1 VYKMTRKSISPS
13 VIEKPQDSK
22 KTLAKLFTY
31 VTEVK
36 WLFVCAIILTLSA
49 NGLQLLGPKLTG
61 NVIDIISLNE
71 DPNAWNNVLVYVFW
85 MLVLYILSSIL
96 MYALSSLMIYI
107 SQKIVVRMRQDLF
120 NKFLDLPVSYFDKH
134 QIGDMLS
141 RISYDIDTI
150 NTSLSSDLVQLFGSM
165 IVVIGAFMMMLWIS
179 LPLLSVFFIT
189 IPLSIL
195 TTRYLAKRTRPLF
208 RERSRKLGDMNGYV
222 EETISGLKTIKAYSQ
237 QDTMYSNFKDKNN
250 DASEAYYKADY
261 YGSIVGPTV
270 GFINNI
276 SLTLISV
283 FGSILFLFNMI
294 TIGNI
299 SSFLLYSR
307 KFSGPI
313 SESANMIAE
322 LQSTLAAAE
331 RVFRVLDE
339 PIEKIVEN
347 PIILNKPIQGHVQ
360 FDQVSFRYLP
370 NKPVLKDVNLNIKP
384 GSLVAIVGPTGA
396 GKTTLINLI
405 MRFYSPDS
413 GRILIDN
420 VDIAQLSQEELR
432 STFSMVLQDSWLFHG
447 SIYDN
452 LIYGNEHA
460 TKEEVI
466 RIAKEVHIHNFIE
479 RTKNGYDT
487 LISDDGVNISKGQRQ
502 LITIARAMLAN
513 KPMIILDEA
522 TSNVDTLTEKRIQ
535 SAMIKLMQNKTCFVI
550 AHRLSTIINADIIC
564 VVHDG
569 NVVEQGNHH
578 DLMAKKGHYY
588 HLYMAQFA

>member
-1 VYKMTRKSISPS
+1 MTRKSISPS

-22 KTLAKLFTY
+22 KTLSKLFTY
-31 VTEVK
+31 VRDVK
-36 WLFVCAIILTLSA
+36 WLFVLAIILTLSA
-49 NGLQLLGPKLTG
+49 NGLQLLGPYLTG
-61 NVIDIISLNE
+61 NVIDIISLKQ
-71 DPNAWNNVLVYVFW
+71 DPNAWNNVLKYVLW
-85 MLVLYILSSIL
+85 MLVLYVVSSIL

-107 SQKIVVRMRQDLF
+107 SQRIVVKMRQDLF

-165 IVVIGAFMMMLWIS
+165 IVVFGAFMMMLWIS

-195 TTRYLAKRTRPLF
+195 TTRFLTRRTRPLF
-208 RERSRKLGDMNGYV
+208 RERSRKLGDMNGYI

-237 QDTMYSNFKDKNN
+237 QDSMINSFKEKNN
-250 DASEAYYKADY
+250 DASVAYYKADY

-294 TIGNI
+294 SIGNI

-313 SESANMIAE
+313 SESANMVAE

-339 PIEKIVEN
+339 PIEQDAEDGLT
-347 PIILNKPIQGHVQ
+347 LNQPVLGDIKFEHVN
-360 FDQVSFRYLP
+360 FGYLP
-370 NKPVLKDVNLNIKP
+370 NKPILKDVNINIKA
-384 GSLVAIVGPTGA
+384 GQLVAIVGPTGA

-413 GRILIDN
+413 GRILVDG
-420 VDIAQLSQEELR
+420 VDIAQLSQSELR
-432 STFSMVLQDSWLFHG
+432 SSFSIVLQDSWLFYG

-460 TKEEVI
+460 TKEDVI

-479 RTKNGYDT
+479 RCKNGYHT
-487 LISDDGVNISKGQRQ
+487 LISDDGVNLSKGQRQ

-535 SAMIKLMQNKTCFVI
+535 SAMVKLMHEKTCFVI
-550 AHRLSTIINADIIC
+550 AHRLSTIINADIIL

-569 NVVEQGNHH
+569 NVVEQGSHTE
-578 DLMAKKGHYY
+578 LMSKKGHYY

>member
-1 VYKMTRKSISPS
+1 MTRKSINPS
-13 VIEKPQDSK
+13 VIEKPQDTK
-22 KTLAKLFTY
+22 QTLKKLFSY
-31 VTEVK
+31 VNDVK
-36 WLFVCAIILTLSA
+36 WLFILAIILTISA
-49 NGLQLLGPKLTG
+49 NALQLLGPYLTG
-61 NVIDIISLNE
+61 NVIDLISKPS
-71 DPNAWNNVLVYVFW
+71 DQIWNLVIQNILW
-85 MLVLYILSSIL
+85 MLGVYGLSSIM

-107 SQKIVVRMRQDLF
+107 SQKIVVKMRQDLSD
-120 NKFLDLPVSYFDKH
+120 KFLDLPVSYFDKH

-150 NTSLSSDLVQLFGSM
+150 NTSLSSDLVQLFGSL
-165 IVVIGAFMMMLWIS
+165 IVVVGAFGMMLWIS
-179 LPLLSVFFIT
+179 LPLLTVFFIT

-195 TTRYLAKRTRPLF
+195 TTSFLTKRTRPLF
-208 RERSRKLGDMNGYV
+208 SQRSRKLGDMNGYV
-222 EETISGLKTIKAYSQ
+222 EETLSGLKTIKAYSQ
-237 QDTMYSNFKDKNN
+237 QDTMYSTFKGKNYE
-250 DASEAYYKADY
+250 ASEAYYKADY

-283 FGSILFLFNMI
+283 FGSILYLFNMI
-294 TIGNI
+294 SIGNI
-299 SSFLLYSR
+299 SSFILYSR

-313 SESANMIAE
+313 SEAANMIAE

-331 RVFRVLDE
+331 RVFRVLNE
-339 PIEKIVEN
+339 PIEYDVQTSIELTQEVQGN
-347 PIILNKPIQGHVQ
+347 IQFEH
-360 FDQVSFRYLP
+360 VSFSYIP
-370 NKPVLKDVNLNIKP
+370 NKPVLKDVNLDVKA

-405 MRFYSPDS
+405 MRFYQPDS
-413 GRILIDN
+413 GIIR
-420 VDIAQLSQEELR
+420 VDGNDISKLTLNQLR
-432 STFSMVLQDSWLFHG
+432 TKFSMVLQDSWLFHG
-447 SIYDN
+447 SIYEN

-460 TKEEVI
+460 TKEDVI

-479 RTKNGYDT
+479 RCKDGYDT
-487 LISDDGVNISKGQRQ
+487 LITDDGVNLSKGQRQ

-535 SAMIKLMQNKTCFVI
+535 SAMKKLMADKTCFVI
-550 AHRLSTIINADIIC
+550 AHRLSTIINADIIL

-569 NVVEQGNHH
+569 NIVEQGSH
-578 DLMAKKGHYY
+578 DELMLKKGHYY

>member
-1 VYKMTRKSISPS
+1 MTRKSISPS
-13 VIEKPQDSK
+13 VIEKPQDTK
-22 KTLAKLFTY
+22 QTLIKLFSY
-31 VTEVK
+31 VNDVK
-36 WLFVCAIILTLSA
+36 WLFVVAIVLTISA
-49 NGLQLLGPKLTG
+49 NALQLLGPYLTG
-61 NVIDIISLNE
+61 NVIDLISQPS
-71 DPNAWNNVLVYVFW
+71 DQVWNMVIQNILWMLGVYV
-85 MLVLYILSSIL
+85 LSSVL

-107 SQKIVVRMRQDLF
+107 SQKIVVNMRQDLS

-150 NTSLSSDLVQLFGSM
+150 NTSLSTDLVQLFGSF
-165 IVVIGAFMMMLWIS
+165 IVVIGAFGMMLWIS
-179 LPLLSVFFIT
+179 LPLLTVFFIT

-195 TTRYLAKRTRPLF
+195 TTSFLTKRTRPLF

-222 EETISGLKTIKAYSQ
+222 EETLSGLKTIKAYSQ
-237 QDTMYSNFKDKNN
+237 QDTMYSSFKEKNYE
-250 DASEAYYKADY
+250 ASEAYYKADY

-283 FGSILFLFNMI
+283 FGSILYLVNMI
-294 TIGNI
+294 SIGNI
-299 SSFLLYSR
+299 SSFILYSR

-313 SESANMIAE
+313 SEAANMIAE

-331 RVFRVLDE
+331 RVFRVLNE
-339 PIEKIVEN
+339 PIEVDVQTSIE
-347 PIILNKPIQGHVQ
+347 LNDDVQGDVQ
-360 FDQVSFRYLP
+360 FEHVNFSYLP
-370 NKPVLKDVNLNIKP
+370 NKPVLKDVNLEVKA

-405 MRFYSPDS
+405 MRFYQPDS
-413 GRILIDN
+413 GIIR
-420 VDIAQLSQEELR
+420 VDGNDISKLTLNQLR
-432 STFSMVLQDSWLFHG
+432 TKFSMVLQDSWLFHG
-447 SIYDN
+447 SIYEN

-460 TKEEVI
+460 TKEDVI

-479 RTKNGYDT
+479 RCKDGYDT
-487 LISDDGVNISKGQRQ
+487 LVTDDGVNLSKGQRQ

-535 SAMIKLMQNKTCFVI
+535 SAMKKLMAGKTCFVI
-550 AHRLSTIINADIIC
+550 AHRLSTIINADIIL

-569 NVVEQGNHH
+569 NIVEQGSH
-578 DLMAKKGHYY
+578 DELMLKKGHYY

>member
-1 VYKMTRKSISPS
+1 MTRKSISPS

-22 KTLAKLFTY
+22 KTLTKLFTY

-36 WLFVCAIILTLSA
+36 WLFICAIILTLSA

-61 NVIDIISLNE
+61 NVIDIISVNQ
-71 DPNAWNNVLVYVFW
+71 DPNAWENVLFYVFW
-85 MLVLYILSSIL
+85 MLVLYIISSIL

-165 IVVIGAFMMMLWIS
+165 IVVIGAFVMMLWIS
-179 LPLLSVFFIT
+179 LPLLTVFFIT

-195 TTRYLAKRTRPLF
+195 TTRFLSKRTRPLF

-237 QDTMYSNFKDKNN
+237 QDTMYSNFKEKNY

-347 PIILNKPIQGHVQ
+347 PLILNKPIQGHVQ
-360 FDQVSFRYLP
+360 FENVSFGYLP

-460 TKEEVI
+460 TKEDVI

>member
-1 VYKMTRKSISPS
+1 
-13 VIEKPQDSK
+13 
-22 KTLAKLFTY
+22 
-31 VTEVK
+31 
-36 WLFVCAIILTLSA
+36 
-49 NGLQLLGPKLTG
+49 
-61 NVIDIISLNE
+61 
-71 DPNAWNNVLVYVFW
+71 
-85 MLVLYILSSIL
+85 

-165 IVVIGAFMMMLWIS
+165 IVVVGAFFMMLWIS
-179 LPLLSVFFIT
+179 LPLLTVFFIT

-195 TTRYLAKRTRPLF
+195 TTRFLAKRTRPLF

-237 QDTMYSNFKDKNN
+237 QDTMFSNFKEKNY

-347 PIILNKPIQGHVQ
+347 PLILNKPIQGHVQ
-360 FDQVSFRYLP
+360 FENVSFGYLP

-405 MRFYSPDS
+405 MQFYSPDS

-460 TKEEVI
+460 TKEDVI

>member
-1 VYKMTRKSISPS
+1 MTRKSISPS

-22 KTLAKLFTY
+22 KTLSKLFTY
-31 VTEVK
+31 VRDVK
-36 WLFVCAIILTLSA
+36 WLFVLAIILTLSA
-49 NGLQLLGPKLTG
+49 NGLQLLGPYLTG
-61 NVIDIISLNE
+61 NVIDIISLKQ
-71 DPNAWNNVLVYVFW
+71 DPNAWNNVLKYVLW
-85 MLVLYILSSIL
+85 MLVLYVVSSIL

-107 SQKIVVRMRQDLF
+107 SQRIVVKMRQDLF

-165 IVVIGAFMMMLWIS
+165 IVVFGAFMMMLWIS

-195 TTRYLAKRTRPLF
+195 TTRFLTRRTRPLF
-208 RERSRKLGDMNGYV
+208 RERSRKLGDMNGYI

-237 QDTMYSNFKDKNN
+237 QDSMINSFKEKNN
-250 DASEAYYKADY
+250 DASVAYYKADY

-294 TIGNI
+294 SIGNI

-313 SESANMIAE
+313 SESANMVAE

-339 PIEKIVEN
+339 PIEQDAEDGLT
-347 PIILNKPIQGHVQ
+347 LNQPVLGDIKFEHVN
-360 FDQVSFRYLP
+360 FGYLP
-370 NKPVLKDVNLNIKP
+370 NKPILKDVNINIKA
-384 GSLVAIVGPTGA
+384 GQLVAIVGPTGA

-413 GRILIDN
+413 GRILVDG
-420 VDIAQLSQEELR
+420 VDIAQLSQSELR
-432 STFSMVLQDSWLFHG
+432 SSFSMVLQDSWLFYG

-460 TKEEVI
+460 TKEDVI

-479 RTKNGYDT
+479 RCKNGYHT
-487 LISDDGVNISKGQRQ
+487 LISDDGVNLSKGQRQ

-535 SAMIKLMQNKTCFVI
+535 SAMVKLMHEKTCFVI
-550 AHRLSTIINADIIC
+550 AHRLSTIINADIIL

-569 NVVEQGNHH
+569 NVVEQGSHTE
-578 DLMAKKGHYY
+578 LMSKKGHYY

>member
-1 VYKMTRKSISPS
+1 MTRKSISPS
-13 VIEKPQDSK
+13 VIEKPQDTK
-22 KTLAKLFTY
+22 QTLIKLFSY
-31 VTEVK
+31 VNDVK
-36 WLFVCAIILTLSA
+36 WLFVVAIVLTISA
-49 NGLQLLGPKLTG
+49 NALQLLGPYLTG
-61 NVIDIISLNE
+61 NVIDLISQPS
-71 DPNAWNNVLVYVFW
+71 DQVWNMVIQNILWMLGVYV
-85 MLVLYILSSIL
+85 LSSVL

-107 SQKIVVRMRQDLF
+107 SQKIVVNMRQDLS

-150 NTSLSSDLVQLFGSM
+150 NTSLSTDLVQLFGSF
-165 IVVIGAFMMMLWIS
+165 IVVIGAFGMMLWIS
-179 LPLLSVFFIT
+179 LPLLTVFFIT

-195 TTRYLAKRTRPLF
+195 TTSFLTKRTRPLF

-222 EETISGLKTIKAYSQ
+222 EETLSGLKTIKAYSQ
-237 QDTMYSNFKDKNN
+237 QDTMYSSFKEKNYE
-250 DASEAYYKADY
+250 ASEAYYKADY

-283 FGSILFLFNMI
+283 FGSILYLVNMI
-294 TIGNI
+294 SIGNI
-299 SSFLLYSR
+299 SSFILYSR

-331 RVFRVLDE
+331 RVFRVLNE
-339 PIEKIVEN
+339 PIEVDVQTSIE
-347 PIILNKPIQGHVQ
+347 LNDDVQGDVQ
-360 FDQVSFRYLP
+360 FEHVNFSYLP
-370 NKPVLKDVNLNIKP
+370 NKPVLKDVNLEVKA

-405 MRFYSPDS
+405 MRFYQPDS
-413 GRILIDN
+413 GIIR
-420 VDIAQLSQEELR
+420 VDGNDISKLTLNQLR
-432 STFSMVLQDSWLFHG
+432 TKFSMVLQDSWLFHG
-447 SIYDN
+447 SIYEN

-460 TKEEVI
+460 TKEDVI

-479 RTKNGYDT
+479 RCKDGYDT
-487 LISDDGVNISKGQRQ
+487 LVTDDGVNLSKGQRQ

-535 SAMIKLMQNKTCFVI
+535 SAMKKLMAGKTCFVI
-550 AHRLSTIINADIIC
+550 AHRLSTIINADIIL

-569 NVVEQGNHH
+569 NIVEQGSHNE
-578 DLMAKKGHYY
+578 LMLKKGHYY

>member
-1 VYKMTRKSISPS
+1 MTRKSISPS

-22 KTLAKLFTY
+22 KTLTKLFTY

-36 WLFVCAIILTLSA
+36 WLFICAIILTLSA

-61 NVIDIISLNE
+61 NVIDIISVNQ
-71 DPNAWNNVLVYVFW
+71 DPNAWENVLFYVFW
-85 MLVLYILSSIL
+85 MLVLYIISSIL

-165 IVVIGAFMMMLWIS
+165 IVVVGAFFMMLWIS
-179 LPLLSVFFIT
+179 LPLLTVFFIT

-195 TTRYLAKRTRPLF
+195 TTRFLTKRTRPLF

-237 QDTMYSNFKDKNN
+237 QDTMFSNFKEKNY

-331 RVFRVLDE
+331 RVFKVLDE
-339 PIEKIVEN
+339 PIEKIVVN
-347 PIILNKPIQGHVQ
+347 PLILNKPIQGHVQ
-360 FDQVSFRYLP
+360 FENVSFGYLP

-460 TKEEVI
+460 TKEDVI

>member
-1 VYKMTRKSISPS
+1 MSRRSSSPT
-13 VIEKPQDSK
+13 VIEKPQDTK
-22 KTLAKLFTY
+22 KTLKTLFTY
-31 VTEVK
+31 VKDVK
-36 WLFVCAIILTLSA
+36 WLFVLAIVLTLIA
-49 NGLQLLGPKLTG
+49 NGLQLLGPYLTG
-61 NVIDIISLNE
+61 NVIDLISDNTQINGWDRVVE
-71 DPNAWNNVLVYVFW
+71 LVILMFIVY
-85 MLVLYILSSIL
+85 LVSSIL
-96 MYALSSLMIYI
+96 MYVLSSLMITI
-107 SQKIVVRMRQDLF
+107 SQKIVVKMRQDLF
-120 NKFLDLPVSYFDKH
+120 NKFVDLSISYFDRH
-134 QIGDMLS
+134 QIGDLLS

-150 NTSLSSDLVQLFGSM
+150 NTSLSSDLVQLFGSFV
-165 IVVIGAFMMMLWIS
+165 VVIGAFVMMLWIS

-195 TTRYLAKRTRPLF
+195 TTQYLSKRTRPLF
-208 RERSRKLGDMNGYV
+208 RDRSRKLGDMNGFV

-237 QDTMYSNFKDKNN
+237 QDSMYDDFKQKNK
-250 DASEAYYKADY
+250 DASDAYYKADY

-283 FGSILFLFNMI
+283 FGSILFLFNFI

-313 SESANMIAE
+313 SESANMVAE

-331 RVFRVLDE
+331 RVFKVLDE
-339 PIEKIVEN
+339 PIEKDIEN
-347 PIILNKPIQGHVQ
+347 PIRLDNPVQGNIQFQ
-360 FDQVSFRYLP
+360 QVNFGYYP
-370 NKPVLKDVNLNIKP
+370 DKPVLKNVNLDIKA

-405 MRFYSPDS
+405 MRFYAPNS
-413 GRILIDN
+413 GQIY
-420 VDIAQLSQEELR
+420 VDGKNIAQLSTHDLR
-432 STFSMVLQDSWLFHG
+432 SAFSMVLQDSWLFHG

-460 TKEEVI
+460 SNEDVI

-479 RTKNGYDT
+479 RSKNGYDT
-487 LISDDGVNISKGQRQ
+487 LISDDGVNLSKGQRQ

-535 SAMIKLMQNKTCFVI
+535 SAMKKLMHDKTCFVI
-550 AHRLSTIINADIIC
+550 AHRLSTIINADIIL

-569 NVVEQGNHH
+569 NIVEQGTHH
-578 DLMAKKGHYY
+578 ALMSNKGHYY

>member
-1 VYKMTRKSISPS
+1 MTRKSISPS

-22 KTLAKLFTY
+22 KTLSKLFTY
-31 VTEVK
+31 VRDVK
-36 WLFVCAIILTLSA
+36 WLFVLAIILTLSA
-49 NGLQLLGPKLTG
+49 NGLQLLGPYLTG
-61 NVIDIISLNE
+61 NVIDIISLKQ
-71 DPNAWNNVLVYVFW
+71 DPNAWNNVLKYVLW
-85 MLVLYILSSIL
+85 MLVLYVVSSIL

-107 SQKIVVRMRQDLF
+107 SQRIVVKMRQDLF

-165 IVVIGAFMMMLWIS
+165 IVVFGAFMMMLWIS

-195 TTRYLAKRTRPLF
+195 TTRFLTRRTRPLF
-208 RERSRKLGDMNGYV
+208 RERSRKLGDMNGYI

-237 QDTMYSNFKDKNN
+237 QDSMINSFKEKNN
-250 DASEAYYKADY
+250 DASVAYYKADY

-294 TIGNI
+294 SIGNI

-313 SESANMIAE
+313 SESANMVAE

-339 PIEKIVEN
+339 PIEQDAEDGLT
-347 PIILNKPIQGHVQ
+347 LNQPVLGDIKFEHVN
-360 FDQVSFRYLP
+360 FGYLP
-370 NKPVLKDVNLNIKP
+370 NKPILKDVNINIKA
-384 GSLVAIVGPTGA
+384 GQLVAIVGPTGA

-413 GRILIDN
+413 GRILVDG
-420 VDIAQLSQEELR
+420 VDIAQLSQSELR
-432 STFSMVLQDSWLFHG
+432 SSFSMVLQDSWLFYG

-460 TKEEVI
+460 TKEDVI

-479 RTKNGYDT
+479 RCKNGYHT
-487 LISDDGVNISKGQRQ
+487 LISDDGVNLSKGQRQ

-535 SAMIKLMQNKTCFVI
+535 SAMVKLMHEKTCFVI
-550 AHRLSTIINADIIC
+550 AHRLSTIINADIIL

-569 NVVEQGNHH
+569 NVVEQGSHTE
-578 DLMAKKGHYY
+578 LMSNKGHYY

>member
-1 VYKMTRKSISPS
+1 MTRKSISPS
-13 VIEKPQDSK
+13 VIEKPQDTK
-22 KTLAKLFTY
+22 QTLIKLFSY
-31 VTEVK
+31 VNDVK
-36 WLFVCAIILTLSA
+36 WLFVVAIVLTISA
-49 NGLQLLGPKLTG
+49 NALQLLGPYLTG
-61 NVIDIISLNE
+61 NVIDLISQPS
-71 DPNAWNNVLVYVFW
+71 DQVWNMVIQNILWMLGVYV
-85 MLVLYILSSIL
+85 LSSVL

-107 SQKIVVRMRQDLF
+107 SQKIVVNMRQDLS
-120 NKFLDLPVSYFDKH
+120 NKFLDLPVNYVDKH

-150 NTSLSSDLVQLFGSM
+150 NTSLSTDLVQLFGSF
-165 IVVIGAFMMMLWIS
+165 IVVIGAFGMMLWIS
-179 LPLLSVFFIT
+179 LPLLTVFFIT

-195 TTRYLAKRTRPLF
+195 TTSFLTKRTRPLF

-222 EETISGLKTIKAYSQ
+222 EETLSGLKTIKAYSQ
-237 QDTMYSNFKDKNN
+237 QDTMYSSFKEKNYE
-250 DASEAYYKADY
+250 ASEAYYKADY

-283 FGSILFLFNMI
+283 FGSILYLVNMI
-294 TIGNI
+294 SIGNI
-299 SSFLLYSR
+299 SSFILYSR

-313 SESANMIAE
+313 SEAANMIAE

-331 RVFRVLDE
+331 RVFRVLNE
-339 PIEKIVEN
+339 PIEVDVQTSIE
-347 PIILNKPIQGHVQ
+347 LNDDVQGDVQ
-360 FDQVSFRYLP
+360 FEHVNFSYLP
-370 NKPVLKDVNLNIKP
+370 NKPVLKDVNLEVKA

-405 MRFYSPDS
+405 MRFYQPDS
-413 GRILIDN
+413 GIIR
-420 VDIAQLSQEELR
+420 VDGNDISKLTLNQLR
-432 STFSMVLQDSWLFHG
+432 TKFSMVLQDSWLFHG
-447 SIYDN
+447 SIYEN

-460 TKEEVI
+460 TKEDVI

-479 RTKNGYDT
+479 RCKDGYDT
-487 LISDDGVNISKGQRQ
+487 LVTDDGVNLSKGQRQ

-535 SAMIKLMQNKTCFVI
+535 SAMKKLMAGKTCFVI
-550 AHRLSTIINADIIC
+550 AHRLSTIINADIIL

-569 NVVEQGNHH
+569 NIVEQGSHNE
-578 DLMAKKGHYY
+578 LMLKKGHYY

>member
-1 VYKMTRKSISPS
+1 MTRKSISPS

-22 KTLAKLFTY
+22 KTLTKLFTY

-61 NVIDIISLNE
+61 NVIDIISVNQ
-71 DPNAWNNVLVYVFW
+71 DPNAWENVLFYVFW
-85 MLVLYILSSIL
+85 MLILYIISSIL

-165 IVVIGAFMMMLWIS
+165 IVVVGAFFMMLWIS
-179 LPLLSVFFIT
+179 LPLLTVFFIT

-195 TTRYLAKRTRPLF
+195 TTRFLTKRTRPLF

-237 QDTMYSNFKDKNN
+237 QDTMFSNFKEKNY

-283 FGSILFLFNMI
+283 FGTILFLFNMI

-347 PIILNKPIQGHVQ
+347 PLILNKPIQGHVQ
-360 FDQVSFRYLP
+360 FENVSFGYLP

-460 TKEEVI
+460 TKEDVI

>member
-1 VYKMTRKSISPS
+1 MSRRSISLT
-13 VIEKPQDSK
+13 VIEKPQDTK
-22 KTLAKLFTY
+22 KTLKTLFTY
-31 VTEVK
+31 VKDVK
-36 WLFVCAIILTLSA
+36 WLFVLAIVLTLVA
-49 NGLQLLGPKLTG
+49 NGLQLLGPYLTG
-61 NVIDIISLNE
+61 NVIDLISDNTQI
-71 DPNAWNNVLVYVFW
+71 NVWDKVVELVILMFIVY
-85 MLVLYILSSIL
+85 LVSSIL
-96 MYALSSLMIYI
+96 MYVLSSLMITI
-107 SQKIVVRMRQDLF
+107 SQKIVVKMRQDLF
-120 NKFLDLPVSYFDKH
+120 NKFVDLSISYFDRH
-134 QIGDMLS
+134 QIGDLLS

-150 NTSLSSDLVQLFGSM
+150 NTSLSSDLVQLFGSFV
-165 IVVIGAFMMMLWIS
+165 VVIGAFIMMLWIS

-195 TTRYLAKRTRPLF
+195 TTQYLTKRTRPLF
-208 RERSRKLGDMNGYV
+208 RDRSRKLGDMNGFV

-237 QDTMYSNFKDKNN
+237 QDSMYEDFKQKNK
-250 DASEAYYKADY
+250 DASDAYYKADY

-283 FGSILFLFNMI
+283 FGSILFLFNFI

-313 SESANMIAE
+313 SESANMVAE

-339 PIEKIVEN
+339 PIEKDIEN
-347 PIILNKPIQGHVQ
+347 PIRLDKPVQGNIQFQ
-360 FDQVSFRYLP
+360 QVNFGYYP
-370 NKPVLKDVNLNIKP
+370 DKPVLKNVNLDIKA

-405 MRFYSPDS
+405 MRFYQPNS
-413 GRILIDN
+413 GQIY
-420 VDIAQLSQEELR
+420 VDGKNISQLSTHDLR
-432 STFSMVLQDSWLFHG
+432 SAFSMVLQDSWLFHG

-460 TKEEVI
+460 SKDDVI

-479 RTKNGYDT
+479 RSKNGYDT
-487 LISDDGVNISKGQRQ
+487 LISDDGVNLSKGQRQ

-535 SAMIKLMQNKTCFVI
+535 SAMKKLMHDKTCFVI
-550 AHRLSTIINADIIC
+550 AHRLSTIINADIIL

-569 NVVEQGNHH
+569 NIVEQGTHQA
-578 DLMAKKGHYY
+578 LMSNKGHYY

>member
-1 VYKMTRKSISPS
+1 MTRKSISPS

>member
-1 VYKMTRKSISPS
+1 MTRKSISPS

-22 KTLAKLFTY
+22 KTLTKLFTY

-36 WLFVCAIILTLSA
+36 WLFICAIILTLSA

-61 NVIDIISLNE
+61 NVIDIISVNQ
-71 DPNAWNNVLVYVFW
+71 DPNAWGNVLFYVFW
-85 MLVLYILSSIL
+85 MLVLYIISSIL

-165 IVVIGAFMMMLWIS
+165 IVVVGAFFMMLWIS
-179 LPLLSVFFIT
+179 LPLLTVFFIT

-195 TTRYLAKRTRPLF
+195 TTRFLTKRTRPLF

-237 QDTMYSNFKDKNN
+237 QDTMFSNFKEKNY

-347 PIILNKPIQGHVQ
+347 PLILNKPIQGHVQ
-360 FDQVSFRYLP
+360 FENVSFGYLP
-370 NKPVLKDVNLNIKP
+370 NKPVLKDVNLNIKS

-420 VDIAQLSQEELR
+420 IDIARLSQEELR

-460 TKEEVI
+460 TKEDVI

-588 HLYMAQFA
+588 HLYVAQFA

>member
-1 VYKMTRKSISPS
+1 MSRRSSSPT
-13 VIEKPQDSK
+13 VIEKPQDTK
-22 KTLAKLFTY
+22 KTLKTLFTY
-31 VTEVK
+31 VKEVK
-36 WLFVCAIILTLSA
+36 WLFILAILLTLIA
-49 NGLQLLGPKLTG
+49 NGLQLLGPYLTG
-61 NVIDIISLNE
+61 NVIDLIS
-71 DPNAWNNVLVYVFW
+71 DHTQINVWDKVVELVVLMFIVY
-85 MLVLYILSSIL
+85 LVSSVL
-96 MYALSSLMIYI
+96 MYALSSLMITI
-107 SQKIVVRMRQDLF
+107 SQKIVVKMRQDLF
-120 NKFLDLPVSYFDKH
+120 NKFVDLSISYFDRH
-134 QIGDMLS
+134 QIGDLLS

-150 NTSLSSDLVQLFGSM
+150 NTSLSSDLVQLFGSFV
-165 IVVIGAFMMMLWIS
+165 VVIGAFVMMLWIS

-195 TTRYLAKRTRPLF
+195 TTQYLTKRTRPLF
-208 RERSRKLGDMNGYV
+208 RDRSRKLGDMNGFV

-237 QDTMYSNFKDKNN
+237 QDSMYDDFKQKNK
-250 DASEAYYKADY
+250 DASDAYYKADY

-283 FGSILFLFNMI
+283 FGSILFLFNFI

-313 SESANMIAE
+313 SESANMVAE

-339 PIEKIVEN
+339 PIELDVEN
-347 PIILNKPIQGHVQ
+347 PIHLQKPVRGNIKFNNVNFGYYS
-360 FDQVSFRYLP
+360 D
-370 NKPVLKDVNLNIKP
+370 KPVLKDVNLDIKA

-396 GKTTLINLI
+396 GKTTLINLL
-405 MRFYSPDS
+405 MRFYAPNS
-413 GRILIDN
+413 GEIY
-420 VDIAQLSQEELR
+420 VDGKDISRLTSHDLR
-432 STFSMVLQDSWLFHG
+432 SSFSMVLQDSWLFHG
-447 SIYDN
+447 SIYEN

-460 TKEEVI
+460 SKEDVI

-479 RTKNGYDT
+479 RSKNGYDT
-487 LISDDGVNISKGQRQ
+487 LISDDGVNLSKGQRQ

-535 SAMIKLMQNKTCFVI
+535 SAMKKLMHDKTCFVI
-550 AHRLSTIINADIIC
+550 AHRLSTIINADIIL

-569 NVVEQGNHH
+569 NIVEQGTHQT
-578 DLMAKKGHYY
+578 LMSHKGHYY

>member
-1 VYKMTRKSISPS
+1 MTRKSISPS
-13 VIEKPQDSK
+13 VIEKPQDTK
-22 KTLAKLFTY
+22 QTLIKLFSY
-31 VTEVK
+31 VNDVK
-36 WLFVCAIILTLSA
+36 WLFVVAIVLTISA
-49 NGLQLLGPKLTG
+49 NALQLLGPYLTG
-61 NVIDIISLNE
+61 NVIDLISQPS
-71 DPNAWNNVLVYVFW
+71 DQVWNMVIQNILWMLGVYV
-85 MLVLYILSSIL
+85 LSSIL

-107 SQKIVVRMRQDLF
+107 SQKIVVNMRQDLSD
-120 NKFLDLPVSYFDKH
+120 KFLDLPVSYFDKH

-150 NTSLSSDLVQLFGSM
+150 NTSLSTDLVQLFGSF
-165 IVVIGAFMMMLWIS
+165 IVVIGAFGMMLWIS
-179 LPLLSVFFIT
+179 LPLLTVFFIT

-195 TTRYLAKRTRPLF
+195 TTSFLTKRTRPLF

-222 EETISGLKTIKAYSQ
+222 EETLSGLKTIKAYSQ
-237 QDTMYSNFKDKNN
+237 QDTMYSSFKEKNYE
-250 DASEAYYKADY
+250 ASEAYYKADY

-283 FGSILFLFNMI
+283 FGSILYLVNMI
-294 TIGNI
+294 SIGNI
-299 SSFLLYSR
+299 SSFILYSR

-313 SESANMIAE
+313 SEAANMIAE

-331 RVFRVLDE
+331 RVFRVLNE
-339 PIEKIVEN
+339 PIEVDVQTSIE
-347 PIILNKPIQGHVQ
+347 LNDDVQGDVQ
-360 FDQVSFRYLP
+360 FEHVNFSYLP
-370 NKPVLKDVNLNIKP
+370 NKPVLKDVNLEVKA

-405 MRFYSPDS
+405 MRFYQPDS
-413 GRILIDN
+413 GIIR
-420 VDIAQLSQEELR
+420 VDGNDISKLTLNQLR
-432 STFSMVLQDSWLFHG
+432 TKFSMVLQDSWLFHG
-447 SIYDN
+447 SIYEN

-460 TKEEVI
+460 TKEDVI

-479 RTKNGYDT
+479 RCKDGYDT
-487 LISDDGVNISKGQRQ
+487 LVTDDGVNLSKGQRQ

-535 SAMIKLMQNKTCFVI
+535 SAMKKLMAGKTCFVI
-550 AHRLSTIINADIIC
+550 AHRLSTIINADIIL

-569 NVVEQGNHH
+569 NIVEQGSH
-578 DLMAKKGHYY
+578 DELMLKKGHYY

>member
-1 VYKMTRKSISPS
+1 MTRKSISPS
-13 VIEKPQDSK
+13 VIEKPQDTK
-22 KTLAKLFTY
+22 QTLIKLFSY
-31 VTEVK
+31 VNDVK
-36 WLFVCAIILTLSA
+36 WLFVVAIVLTISA
-49 NGLQLLGPKLTG
+49 NALQLLGPFLTG
-61 NVIDIISLNE
+61 NVIDLISQPS
-71 DPNAWNNVLVYVFW
+71 DQVWNMVIQNILWMLGVYV
-85 MLVLYILSSIL
+85 LSSVL

-107 SQKIVVRMRQDLF
+107 SQKIVVNMRQDLS
-120 NKFLDLPVSYFDKH
+120 NKFLDLPVNYFDKH

-150 NTSLSSDLVQLFGSM
+150 NTSLSTDLVQLFGSF
-165 IVVIGAFMMMLWIS
+165 IVVIGAFGMMLWIS
-179 LPLLSVFFIT
+179 LPLLTVFFIT

-195 TTRYLAKRTRPLF
+195 TTSFLTKRTRPLF

-222 EETISGLKTIKAYSQ
+222 EETLSGLKTIKAYSQ
-237 QDTMYSNFKDKNN
+237 QDTMYSSFKEKNYE
-250 DASEAYYKADY
+250 ASEAYYKADY

-283 FGSILFLFNMI
+283 FGSILYLVNMI
-294 TIGNI
+294 SIGNI
-299 SSFLLYSR
+299 SSFILYSR

-313 SESANMIAE
+313 SEAANMIAE

-331 RVFRVLDE
+331 RVFRVLNE
-339 PIEKIVEN
+339 PIEVDVQTSIE
-347 PIILNKPIQGHVQ
+347 LNDDVQGDVQ
-360 FDQVSFRYLP
+360 FEHVNFSYLP
-370 NKPVLKDVNLNIKP
+370 NKPVLKDVNLEVKA

-405 MRFYSPDS
+405 MRFYQPDS
-413 GRILIDN
+413 GIIR
-420 VDIAQLSQEELR
+420 VDGNDISKLTLNQLR
-432 STFSMVLQDSWLFHG
+432 TKFSMVLQDSWLFHG
-447 SIYDN
+447 SIYEN

-460 TKEEVI
+460 TKEDVI

-479 RTKNGYDT
+479 RCKDGYDT
-487 LISDDGVNISKGQRQ
+487 LVTDDGVNLSKGQRQ

-535 SAMIKLMQNKTCFVI
+535 SAMKKLMAGKTCFVI
-550 AHRLSTIINADIIC
+550 AHRLSTIINADIIL

-569 NVVEQGNHH
+569 NIVEQGSH
-578 DLMAKKGHYY
+578 DELMLKKGHYY

>member
-1 VYKMTRKSISPS
+1 MTRKSISPT

-22 KTLAKLFTY
+22 KTLTKLFTY
-31 VTEVK
+31 VTDVK

-85 MLVLYILSSIL
+85 MLVLYILSSII

-107 SQKIVVRMRQDLF
+107 SQKIVVKMRQDLF

-195 TTRYLAKRTRPLF
+195 TTQYLAKRTRPLF

-360 FDQVSFRYLP
+360 FEKVSFGYLP

-384 GSLVAIVGPTGA
+384 GSQVAIVGPTGA

>member
-1 VYKMTRKSISPS
+1 MTRKSISPS
-13 VIEKPQDSK
+13 VIEKPQDTK
-22 KTLAKLFTY
+22 QTLIKLFSY
-31 VTEVK
+31 VNDVK
-36 WLFVCAIILTLSA
+36 WLFVVAIVLTISA
-49 NGLQLLGPKLTG
+49 NALQLLGPYLTG
-61 NVIDIISLNE
+61 NVIDLISQPS
-71 DPNAWNNVLVYVFW
+71 DQVWNMVIQNILWMLGVYV
-85 MLVLYILSSIL
+85 LSSVL

-107 SQKIVVRMRQDLF
+107 SQKIVVNMRQDLS

-150 NTSLSSDLVQLFGSM
+150 NTSLSTDLVQLFGSF
-165 IVVIGAFMMMLWIS
+165 IVVIGAFGMMLWIS
-179 LPLLSVFFIT
+179 LPLLTVFFIT

-195 TTRYLAKRTRPLF
+195 TTSFLTKRTRPLF

-222 EETISGLKTIKAYSQ
+222 EETLSGLKTIKAYSQ
-237 QDTMYSNFKDKNN
+237 QDTMYSSFKEKNYE
-250 DASEAYYKADY
+250 ASEAYYKADY

-283 FGSILFLFNMI
+283 FGSILYLVNMI
-294 TIGNI
+294 SIGNI
-299 SSFLLYSR
+299 SSFILYSR

-313 SESANMIAE
+313 SEAANMIAE

-331 RVFRVLDE
+331 RLFRVLNE
-339 PIEKIVEN
+339 PIEVDVQTSIE
-347 PIILNKPIQGHVQ
+347 LNDDVQGDVQ
-360 FDQVSFRYLP
+360 FEHVNFSYLP
-370 NKPVLKDVNLNIKP
+370 NKPVLKDVNLEVKA

-405 MRFYSPDS
+405 MRFYQPDS
-413 GRILIDN
+413 GIIR
-420 VDIAQLSQEELR
+420 VDGNDISKLTLNQLR
-432 STFSMVLQDSWLFHG
+432 TKFSMVLQDSWLFHG
-447 SIYDN
+447 SIYEN

-460 TKEEVI
+460 TKEDVI

-479 RTKNGYDT
+479 RCKDGYDT
-487 LISDDGVNISKGQRQ
+487 LVTDDGVNLSKGQRQ

-535 SAMIKLMQNKTCFVI
+535 SAMKKLMAGKTCFVI
-550 AHRLSTIINADIIC
+550 AHRLSTIINADIIL

-569 NVVEQGNHH
+569 NIVEQGSHNE
-578 DLMAKKGHYY
+578 LMLKKGHYY